1 MYLWQPS
8 EKSDCAKPSE
18 IALATTRAAAHACRA
33 DTDGAAHGALGTN
46 RSLQMTDEQ
55 SAAPMHDAEGGAPAG
70 HSGVEREIDAT
81 EAATLRRQADVRIK
95 NHVLVATTLGLVPL
109 PLFDLALLVGNQ
121 VAMVHGLSGLYRV
134 PFDKLRTRAIVTSLL
149 AGSAP
154 VLTVVG
160 LSSGA
165 KLMPGIGSLLGSG
178 SVAVGGGALTYA
190 VGQVFVQHFEGGGN
204 LFDVDLAAMRR
215 VFARKV
221 KEGEAAA
228 AEAQAEADEQAEA
241 AR

>member
-1 MYLWQPS
+1 
-8 EKSDCAKPSE
+8 
-18 IALATTRAAAHACRA
+18 
-33 DTDGAAHGALGTN
+33 
-46 RSLQMTDEQ
+46 MTHEH
-55 SAAPMHDAEGGAPAG
+55 SAAQPHDAKAG
-70 HSGVEREIDAT
+70 QTAGVDGVEQEIDAT

-121 VAMVHGLSGLYRV
+121 VAMVHGLSGLYGV
-134 PFDKLRTRAIVTSLL
+134 PFDKHRTRAIVTSLL

-154 VLTVVG
+154 VLTVVA

-190 VGQVFVQHFEGGGN
+190 VGQVFAQHFEGGGN
-204 LFDVDLAAMRR
+204 LFDVDLKAMRR
-215 VFARKV
+215 LFARKV
-221 KEGEAAA
+221 EEGEAAA
-228 AEAQAEADEQAEA
+228 AEAQAEAGEHKEKG
-241 AR
+241 R